1 MDDLGKISL
10 ALLALMTN
18 SGSAQSSV
26 LLLIPCPEL
35 HCFLGC
41 WRFTPGLYKEDVTH
55 GMVSLG
61 SQ

>member
-10 ALLALMTN
+10 ALLALMAN
-18 SGSAQSSV
+18 SSSVQSSI
-26 LLLIPCPEL
+26 LLLIPYPEL

-41 WRFTPGLYKEDVTH
+41 WRFMPGLYKEDVTH